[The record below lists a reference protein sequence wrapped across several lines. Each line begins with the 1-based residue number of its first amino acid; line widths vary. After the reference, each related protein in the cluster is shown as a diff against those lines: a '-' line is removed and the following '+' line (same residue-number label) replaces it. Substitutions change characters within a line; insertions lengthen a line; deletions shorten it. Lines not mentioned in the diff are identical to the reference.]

1 MCDHKDVNGYGLTQK
16 MEEIMKQFN
25 KHFCTAKVSA
35 STGILLLA
43 LMNTPAVQAADQITF
58 NMSWLPQGSMSG
70 VITAIEKG
78 FYSDVDLEVE
88 AVRGYGGVRTTG
100 EIDQGLFEFGY
111 GNPLAMVINHS
122 KGGKTRIVGAI
133 NQHWPAGLCH
143 VREHHKL
150 DSPADLKGITIGGSG
165 WSPVHVMVPVWLE
178 MNGQSKDA
186 VTLLKM
192 DGAVVDASLVE
203 GKIDAAECW
212 LGSNKALIEKMAKE
226 AGLTIGFLNYSDF
239 NLDILGSGIVTS
251 DKVIAE
257 NPDKVRRF
265 VTATF
270 RGYEYANAHP
280 EEATAYILKQF
291 PVLDPDVTL
300 QQVKETIDLTTGRG
314 KLGVIDPAQVQR
326 TIDFIG
332 PAYGIDSVTAEEL
345 YTNEFLQ

>member
-1 MCDHKDVNGYGLTQK
+1 
-16 MEEIMKQFN
+16 MKHIN
-25 KHFCTAKVSA
+25 KIFCTAKVPV
-35 STGILLLA
+35 STGLLLLT
-43 LMNTPAVQAADQITF
+43 LMSTPAIQAADQITF

-88 AVRGYGGVRTTG
+88 AVRGYGGVRTTN

-178 MNGQSKDA
+178 MNGQSRDA

-192 DGAVVDASLVE
+192 DGAVVDVSLVE

-212 LGSNKALIEKMAKE
+212 LGSNKALIEKMAK
-226 AGLTIGFLNYSDF
+226 AGLIRLFFGFESADP
-239 NLDILGSGIVTS
+239 
-251 DKVIAE
+251 E
-257 NPDKVRRF
+257 VRKIMK
-265 VTATF
+265 
-270 RGYEYANAHP
+270 N
-280 EEATAYILKQF
+280 
-291 PVLDPDVTL
+291 
-300 QQVKETIDLTTGRG
+300 
-314 KLGVIDPAQVQR
+314 
-326 TIDFIG
+326 
-332 PAYGIDSVTAEEL
+332 
-345 YTNEFLQ
+345 